1 MLCLR
6 PGCFRRSSRRFSGK
20 EKTPNGLAD
29 SINTILSAESYGDDI
44 RAISVDEEDTL
55 DISELTQ
62 SVDADEVCPHD
73 AIDHAYYCESKVYL
87 NDEDGLPYHRGTG
100 CCAPPNTP
108 AWKRDSSIKPH
119 VQTRFI
125 DDALGLSTVVTEM
138 MIRPRVEKDDL
149 STLFWSKEDV
159 ELATK
164 EVLIELDEKRKW
176 KEKKEAMT
184 ESMGEF

>member
-1 MLCLR
+1 M
-6 PGCFRRSSRRFSGK
+6 
-20 EKTPNGLAD
+20 AD
-29 SINTILSAESYGDDI
+29 SINTILSAESYGDISD
-44 RAISVDEEDTL
+44 ISVEEGDTL

-62 SVDADEVCPHD
+62 SVDADDCPLD
-73 AIDHAYYCESKVYL
+73 AMIDHAYHCESKVYL

-119 VQTRFI
+119 LQTRFI
-125 DDALGLSTVVTEM
+125 DEALGLSTVVTEM
-138 MIRPRVEKDDL
+138 MTRPRVEKDDL
-149 STLFWSKEDV
+149 SALFWSKEDV

-164 EVLIELDEKRKW
+164 ELLIELDEKRKW
-176 KEKKEAMT
+176 KEKKGAMT

>member
-1 MLCLR
+1 MTLLRLR
-6 PGCFRRSSRRFSGK
+6 PGCFRRSSRIFSGK

-29 SINTILSAESYGDDI
+29 SINTILSSESYGDISD
-44 RAISVDEEDTL
+44 ISVDEEDTL

-62 SVDADEVCPHD
+62 SVDADDCQHD
-73 AIDHAYYCESKVYL
+73 AIDRSYFCESKVYL

-125 DDALGLSTVVTEM
+125 DKALGLSTVVTEM

-149 STLFWSKEDV
+149 HTLFWSKEDV

-164 EVLIELDEKRKW
+164 ELLIELDEKRKW

-184 ESMGEF
+184 ESMAEF